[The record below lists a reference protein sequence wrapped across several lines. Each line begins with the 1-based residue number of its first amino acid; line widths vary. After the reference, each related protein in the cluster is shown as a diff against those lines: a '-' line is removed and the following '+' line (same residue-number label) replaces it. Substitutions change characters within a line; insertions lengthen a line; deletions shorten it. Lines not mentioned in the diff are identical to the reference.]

1 MLILPS
7 LAACSTND
15 TVRTVEPSRICEAWP
30 QINVRK
36 ADKLTDA
43 TASKIEASNI
53 GRESFGCPYEKPV
66 KVAGR

>member
-1 MLILPS
+1 ML
-7 LAACSTND
+7 LALLTGCGHD
-15 TVRTVEPSRICEAWP
+15 TAPTASDRICPAWP
-30 QINVRK
+30 QIDTVK
-36 ADKLTDA
+36 EDKLTEK